1 MGIDA
6 EAEAVCEGAIRH
18 AAAAEGAV
26 SDKDASERRYGS
38 GKGNL
43 RPKQVVVDG
52 RVNALDR
59 AVVAV
64 NIGEAAEPG
73 ANFVF
78 AREFPTVGVE
88 CGRRFVVHE
97 GVAAEHFD
105 FICDSLSTSG
115 SGESES

>member
-1 MGIDA
+1 MDDDTCADTGVALRLVEEMGMDHIKLDDPPRDLRHDVGVDA
-6 EAEAVCEGAIRH
+6 EAEAVCERTIRH

-26 SDKDASERRYGS
+26 SDKDPGERRYGS

-78 AREFPTVGVE
+78 A
-88 CGRRFVVHE
+88 
-97 GVAAEHFD
+97 
-105 FICDSLSTSG
+105 
-115 SGESES
+115 